1 MKRAIQVGVAIGVA
15 ACMALLWRP
24 LYAQR
29 GGCSVPSNHG
39 ALKAYSAPSMV
50 FEAKDG
56 TIRVVNVHDC
66 TLVYTIDRP

>member
-29 GGCSVPSNHG
+29 GDCSVPASHG
-39 ALKAYSAPSMV
+39 AVKAYSSPEMV

-56 TIRVVNVHDC
+56 TIRVVNVYAC
-66 TLVYTIDRP
+66 KPMFTISRQ